1 VCAWSWERSRRGPAW
16 REGLNVIYTIYTI
29 YRSARSLQVNLS
41 IMHAAH
47 YCLIDEMKPKLG
59 GRSNLNASN
68 VVINMCLKALSLH
81 QGSGRRPNTRSTTV
95 AAKHEVDLRSEYYP
109 FLPPSPFIKTDH
121 SLIRFHVELRNLG
134 RRWVDLGPPVGHNGR
149 TYACS
154 MCTLFYMDIDHI
166 NPEDETESLIIR
178 LVEAPRR

>member
-1 VCAWSWERSRRGPAW
+1 VYAWSWERSRRGPAW

-109 FLPPSPFIKTDH
+109 FLRVLSLRLITH
-121 SLIRFHVELRNLG
+121 SSGSTLNFGILG
-134 RRWVDLGPPVGHNGR
+134 GGGSILGPQSDIMGGR
-149 TYACS
+149 MLALCVRYFIWTS
-154 MCTLFYMDIDHI
+154 
-166 NPEDETESLIIR
+166 II
-178 LVEAPRR
+178 